1 MHPSAHRLSHATG
14 HVLLTQLDPSSA
26 HLSHLKAGS
35 TCKQEAVVPA
45 SGKDMA
51 SADRHQGSSKPSV
64 GANNLEQQDEEEEPF
79 FELNQFICN

>member
-1 MHPSAHRLSHATG
+1 MHPSAHRLSDAIG

-26 HLSHLKAGS
+26 HLKAGS

>member
-1 MHPSAHRLSHATG
+1 MVQSLGTIKVHPSAHRLSHAIG

-35 TCKQEAVVPA
+35 TCKQGAVVPA

-51 SADRHQGSSKPSV
+51 SADRHQGSGRSKPV
-64 GANNLEQQDEEEEPF
+64 GANSLKQ
-79 FELNQFICN
+79 